1 MARAMNCPEAAAAAG
16 VGGGAGSNRCGRSR
30 GTAVAA
36 AAGWATPAA
45 AAWGTGATGAA
56 AAAAWDP
63 PVAAAAGH
71 SWRTGLKGMRLPDR
85 SLSFP
90 TLWGEKRKSLRARE
104 SRLFSRLLTLE
115 QLH

>member
-1 MARAMNCPEAAAAAG
+1 MNCPEAAAAAG
-16 VGGGAGSNRCGRSR
+16 VGGGAGSNRCGHSK
-30 GTAVAA
+30 GIAAAAA

-63 PVAAAAGH
+63 PVAATAGH

-90 TLWGEKRKSLRARE
+90 TLWGEKENLSARASLV
-104 SRLFSRLLTLE
+104 FSLDC
-115 QLH
+115 